1 MKQFLLPV
9 WEILE
14 TLIIALVSILII
26 YTFMAQ
32 PFVVDGASMEP
43 NFQDG
48 NYLIVDEMTYR
59 FREPQRGEVVVFY
72 NPRNESEIYIKRIIG
87 LPGEQVSVSGDEVK
101 INGKILHESYMRI
114 AGSVLGAKVFDLAPN
129 EYFMMGDNRLNSSD
143 SRIWGPLKR
152 NDIIG
157 TVRLRF
163 WPPGKLDIFR
173 EAISYTFS

>member
-1 MKQFLLPV
+1 MPKMKQFLLPV

-114 AGSVLGAKVFDLAPN
+114 
-129 EYFMMGDNRLNSSD
+129 
-143 SRIWGPLKR
+143 
-152 NDIIG
+152 
-157 TVRLRF
+157 
-163 WPPGKLDIFR
+163 
-173 EAISYTFS
+173 